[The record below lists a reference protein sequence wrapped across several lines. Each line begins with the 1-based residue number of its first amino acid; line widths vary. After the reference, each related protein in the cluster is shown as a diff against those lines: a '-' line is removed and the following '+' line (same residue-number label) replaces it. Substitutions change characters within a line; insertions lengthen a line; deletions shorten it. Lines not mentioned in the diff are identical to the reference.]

1 MRFSKQQE
9 FLRQEYEDQSCKP
22 QIIKLG
28 NKEIIVPHSYDGD
41 INKFMDDVFRNDE
54 RRRQYSKHSLRSK
67 SIDIEFEVVDKAN
80 NNKTTKNIKKAII
93 PYLKYELRQMLKKYD
108 LDYPSNDCR
117 TKKRIIR
124 NAIRLYR
131 STIRKTMEASKY
143 YPDHK
148 FKIKMNEK
156 YRKEIEN
163 LIRKHHLK
171 TIGNDLIKTFKWSA
185 KQTIDILAGATG
197 AIPAVAYNL
206 LKKKYKFPKNRVTK
220 FIENNAIPYILKSA
234 LNKIVKPVGIVALAS
249 TITLGADAIW
259 NDGKLF
265 EKTKKHL
272 PKRQKSNETDYGRS
286 YQITD
291 RESFQALY
299 DAAFP
304 LLIQSMMPTEI
315 YVSKPYSDNGKTT
328 NTAGLGSYWFP
339 ENGNPKSSKW
349 IKTSEYVKKHKNLQ
363 VSGSEACDLA
373 DGWFRYREDG
383 RIFEQMY
390 KRLKGCELNIC
401 EFTAIASCI
410 YNSETLGFELCDFV
424 KENYKSPKKCANKLL
439 SLKPKGSKFANG
451 IKKRHI
457 HEALL
462 YLNINRYADYLP
474 YLLVKGYGSSVN
486 QLSITDCDLMIEEL
500 KKGRLTEAEQVA
512 TKIMGWRCEG
522 AKTIATIMTENKMDI
537 ALTFDT
543 EQYERYI
550 KLENLYAEALG
561 SYKEKHYEEA
571 VKGFK
576 KFIKEGGE
584 AAEIHNDLAISYYH
598 LGDYDKCIKESKI
611 ALSSG
616 EEKQHPPAYFNMG
629 LAYEAMHD
637 YVKAID
643 CYKHASNLRSS
654 EKVYKNALNRV
665 ITEQQKTVQRNI
677 RPGGR

>member
-1 MRFSKQQE
+1 MLSAVRFNEQQK
-9 FLRQEYEDQSCKP
+9 FLKEEYKKSSRNPLK
-22 QIIKLG
+22 ITLG
-28 NKEIIVPHSYDGD
+28 GGSIIVPISYNGD
-41 INKFMDDVFRNDE
+41 IDKFIDDIFRNKE
-54 RRRQYSKHSLRSK
+54 EKENYNRHSLNTRYMK
-67 SIDIEFEVVDKAN
+67 INIGGEV
-80 NNKTTKNIKKAII
+80 KKVAI
-93 PYLKYELRQMLKKYD
+93 PYHFFKLNKVLNKQNSHFKLTQEDILK
-108 LDYPSNDCR
+108 R
-117 TKKRIIR
+117 TIAR
-124 NAIRLYR
+124 AIRLYR
-131 STIRKTMEASKY
+131 STIRKTINASNLYPNYDFKLKVNAKY
-143 YPDHK
+143 
-148 FKIKMNEK
+148 I
-156 YRKEIEN
+156 KEIEN
-163 LIRKHHLK
+163 LIRNHYLK
-171 TIGNDLIKTFKWSA
+171 KTGEGLATTFKWSA
-185 KQTIDILAGATG
+185 NQTLNILAGVTG
-197 AIPAVAYNL
+197 AIPAVVYKL
-206 LKKKYKFPKNRVTK
+206 LNKKYKFPKNRTTK
-220 FIENNAIPYILKSA
+220 LIEEDAIPYICKGGVKSVI
-234 LNKIVKPVGIVALAS
+234 LSSVIIGGLITEKSIDSEPLFKIVK
-249 TITLGADAIW
+249 
-259 NDGKLF
+259 
-265 EKTKKHL
+265 E
-272 PKRQKSNETDYGRS
+272 KSNQS
-286 YQITD
+286 SLNKSFKITD
-291 RESFQALY
+291 EESFKALY

-315 YVSKPYSDNGKTT
+315 YVDGAYSDNGKIT

-339 ENGNPKSSKW
+339 EDGNPQSSKW
-349 IKTSEYVKKHKNLQ
+349 EKTSEYIN
-363 VSGSEACDLA
+363 SGKFLNMTGDKACKLV
-373 DGWFRYREDG
+373 DGWFRYRDDG
-383 RIFEQMY
+383 RVFNTLY
-390 KRLKGCELNIC
+390 KKLKGCELNRF
-401 EFTAIASCI
+401 EFAAIEGCT
-410 YNSETLGFELCDFV
+410 YNSEQSGFELCDFV

-439 SLKPKGSKFANG
+439 SLKPKGPKFANG

-500 KKGRLTEAEQVA
+500 KKGQLTEAEQVA

-522 AKTIATIMTENKMDI
+522 AKTIATIMTENKMDV
-537 ALTFDT
+537 ALTFDM

-584 AAEIHNDLAISYYH
+584 GAEIHNDLAISYYH

-629 LAYEAMHD
+629 LAYETMHD

-643 CYKHASNLRSS
+643 CYKHASNLRPS